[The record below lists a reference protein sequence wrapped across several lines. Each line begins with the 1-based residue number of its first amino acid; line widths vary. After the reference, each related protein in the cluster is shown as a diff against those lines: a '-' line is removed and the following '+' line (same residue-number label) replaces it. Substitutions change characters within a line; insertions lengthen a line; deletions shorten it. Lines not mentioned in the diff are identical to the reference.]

1 MIAGEAQTAVKD
13 STAGVDP
20 GVRVGRDSRSE
31 ENSGEPESPLDKYVS
46 DVNAIYGS

>member
-13 STAGVDP
+13 STVGVDP

-31 ENSGEPESPLDKYVS
+31 ENSGESRTAVRQVRE
-46 DVNAIYGS
+46 